1 MEIIEVSSY
10 TENEKLHIAKDH
22 LIAKQLKKNGVNEK
36 QLKIS
41 DKALREVIAF
51 YTREA
56 GVRGLER
63 RLGEICRKA
72 ARRIY
77 EGETEKIRVSGNN
90 LEEFLG
96 KPKYREDKKNKK
108 DEIGIVRGLAWT
120 SVGGVTLEIE
130 VNVLPGKGELVL
142 TGKLGDV
149 MKESA
154 RAGISYIRSISLTME
169 SIRNSSQ
176 SMIFMYTFRRGQ
188 YRRMDHLPELRWHLQ
203 SSPRLRTSGPCGYR
217 DDRRDYD

>member
-1 MEIIEVSSY
+1 M
-10 TENEKLHIAKDH
+10 
-22 LIAKQLKKNGVNEK
+22 
-36 QLKIS
+36 
-41 DKALREVIAF
+41 IAF

-108 DEIGIVRGLAWT
+108 D
-120 SVGGVTLEIE
+120 
-130 VNVLPGKGELVL
+130 
-142 TGKLGDV
+142 
-149 MKESA
+149 
-154 RAGISYIRSISLTME
+154 
-169 SIRNSSQ
+169 
-176 SMIFMYTFRRGQ
+176 
-188 YRRMDHLPELRWHLQ
+188 
-203 SSPRLRTSGPCGYR
+203 
-217 DDRRDYD
+217 